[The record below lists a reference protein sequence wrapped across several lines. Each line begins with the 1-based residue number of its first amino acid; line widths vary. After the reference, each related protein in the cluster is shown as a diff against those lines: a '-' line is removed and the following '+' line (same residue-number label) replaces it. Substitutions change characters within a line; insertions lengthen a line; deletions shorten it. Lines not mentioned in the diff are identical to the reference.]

1 MENKEKYKYLKAM
14 FAEIRPNKKVKSSI
28 VEFIVAIVIGVC
40 LGIWISFNNNV
51 AGTFKA
57 SVELINNI
65 MIAFIAMEMGAY
77 GLFQALLSS
86 ELVYTLYKHKK
97 EMLKDYNRS
106 FLGVILLFWS
116 CIMINILLLIIIG
129 SIQNDWYLTSSSM
142 INSVICAVF
151 LTFYYAFNFRVMFEV
166 RNYAINLYGVFEAH
180 NLVMLIKGVTEHE
193 NEEKEESQD
202 E

>member
-1 MENKEKYKYLKAM
+1 
-14 FAEIRPNKKVKSSI
+14 
-28 VEFIVAIVIGVC
+28 
-40 LGIWISFNNNV
+40 
-51 AGTFKA
+51 
-57 SVELINNI
+57 
-65 MIAFIAMEMGAY
+65 
-77 GLFQALLSS
+77 
-86 ELVYTLYKHKK
+86 
-97 EMLKDYNRS
+97 
-106 FLGVILLFWS
+106 
-116 CIMINILLLIIIG
+116 MINILLLIIIG

>member
-1 MENKEKYKYLKAM
+1 VENKEKYKYLKAM